1 MKDCKTFLKLQEVA
15 GNKQAEAR
23 RQGYEGNTKKM
34 HLQQTSKQP
43 TERRKDKVSQIKE
56 TTMMED
62 TSHPNDTS
70 PQ

>member
-1 MKDCKTFLKLQEVA
+1 MRETQ
-15 GNKQAEAR
+15 
-23 RQGYEGNTKKM
+23 TM
-34 HLQQTSKQP
+34 HLQQASKQP

-62 TSHPNDTS
+62 TSHPKDTS